1 MLKKEKWV
9 PKKWRPEY
17 DRIVAYS
24 VMGKANTW
32 IAATLGFTPE
42 HVSSILNT
50 PRGLDLAQ
58 KLQEKLAANIENTV
72 PDELAQIGKQA
83 IKRLKDLMEDDNLYQ
98 KSPFAVV
105 DRGMDVLKGLRHL
118 VPGGNGAALQPGNQT
133 NIGTVI
139 ISPQQHSDLLEGLQ
153 QIKEIKQIHAPVV
166 DKAS

>member
-1 MLKKEKWV
+1 MLKKEKWQ

-32 IAATLGFTPE
+32 IAQTLGFTPE

-50 PRGLDLAQ
+50 PHGLDLAA
-58 KLQEKLAANIENTV
+58 KLQEKLAANIESTV

-83 IKRLKDLMEDDNLYQ
+83 IKRLKSLMDNDEIFE

-118 VPGGNGAALQPGNQT
+118 VPGGNGAAIQAGGNITQ
-133 NIGTVI
+133 IGQVVL
-139 ISPQQHSDLLEGLQ
+139 SPQQHTDILDGLRQ
-153 QIKEIKQIHAPVV
+153 VKEIKNAAAI

>member
-1 MLKKEKWV
+1 MKKGKWV

-32 IAATLGFTPE
+32 IAQTLGFTPE

-50 PRGLDLAQ
+50 PRGIDLAA
-58 KLQEKLAANIENTV
+58 KLQEKLAANIESSV

-83 IKRLKDLMEDDNLYQ
+83 IKRLKTLMDDDEIFQ

-118 VPGGNGAALQPGNQT
+118 VPGGNGAAIQAGGNVT
-133 NIGTVI
+133 NIGQVVL
-139 ISPQQHSDLLEGLQ
+139 SAQQHSDILDGLQ
-153 QIKEIKQIHAPVV
+153 QIKQIKNAPAI